1 MHMLHV
7 TMLHTLTLTLRGA
20 QMESSIRHFLRLG
33 GLRGLARIGLINGS
47 GKWRGGGVEAVSKG
61 VGWSEDGGVD
71 GR

>member
-1 MHMLHV
+1 
-7 TMLHTLTLTLRGA
+7 
-20 QMESSIRHFLRLG
+20 MESSIRHFLRLG